1 MMDNW
6 QFFLQKEG
14 DYAWLPL
21 ETPQVEIL
29 EGRYQL
35 IAHTSNAGQSV
46 RVNIRH
52 QYELDNIPQENIQES
67 NRPIEVSG
75 KIEILPLV
83 YLGLGSWSI
92 SCSVESDA
100 ADTNTSGKTETFDL
114 EIEVLSQD
122 FDLFEDWNFDALES
136 EEKTESL
143 ESVLPWLEEAVQEPE
158 EIPAAA
164 PLAPTAI
171 MEAPKWELEDEIE
184 AIESLESVI
193 PAETIVS
200 EETTESLPELIEEN
214 SEVTLHLPSFSGE
227 LPQVVFR
234 TVSPQELPQRVCDRE
249 LTEAEKPK
257 SPQLPTFTHV
267 KSIAFR
273 KQNQRARSLSKMKLI
288 ASAVNQKEQP
298 NEIATGS
305 LQQKFHDK
313 LNRIAVTSSQ

>member
-92 SCSVESDA
+92 SCS
-100 ADTNTSGKTETFDL
+100 
-114 EIEVLSQD
+114 EIRL
-122 FDLFEDWNFDALES
+122 
-136 EEKTESL
+136 
-143 ESVLPWLEEAVQEPE
+143 
-158 EIPAAA
+158 
-164 PLAPTAI
+164 
-171 MEAPKWELEDEIE
+171 
-184 AIESLESVI
+184 
-193 PAETIVS
+193 
-200 EETTESLPELIEEN
+200 
-214 SEVTLHLPSFSGE
+214 
-227 LPQVVFR
+227 
-234 TVSPQELPQRVCDRE
+234 
-249 LTEAEKPK
+249 
-257 SPQLPTFTHV
+257 
-267 KSIAFR
+267 
-273 KQNQRARSLSKMKLI
+273 
-288 ASAVNQKEQP
+288 
-298 NEIATGS
+298 
-305 LQQKFHDK
+305 
-313 LNRIAVTSSQ
+313 